1 MLPGEDRAARRALLV
16 CLAAGATTLLDQAVL
31 NIAVPSMRHSL
42 GAGAGDVQWI
52 VAGYSLAFGLALVPG
67 GSLGDAY
74 GRKRFFLLGVAAFL
88 LAGAAAATGRGP
100 GTLITARLVQGA
112 AAGLVNSQVIG
123 TIQDLFHGQTRG
135 RALGLYAVTSGVAA
149 ALGPPLGGALV
160 AALGP
165 ELGWR
170 CCLLL
175 SAPCAVLT
183 LALATRWLPPPRRT
197 ARDPRLDILGL
208 ALACACTLTL
218 MIPFIRTPDSG
229 GEALLW
235 ATGVAVLAVA
245 LTGHQRLRARR
256 GRRPLLHPALST
268 SKPYLLGTAVAMAQ
282 FGAALASSLVLT
294 VFLQEGLGLT
304 ALGTAAVTLPSA
316 LAMGVTSALA
326 WRVVRRIGPRT
337 VPLGLTLGIG
347 AALTGSAVA
356 LTTPSAALPAA
367 LAGVQLLTGAAAGL
381 TVSPNQTQVLLHAP
395 ADAAG
400 VAGGVLQMAQR
411 IAAAVCLSAV
421 PAVYL
426 HSAPTPPG
434 GSGPRSA
441 YALAACACAGLL
453 AVALVLSRLRTPGP
467 GRHPGRRPPV
477 EADTGT
483 AGRELAVPQGH
494 MPPGTSHGR
503 GRIPASRP
511 LPDRR
516 SEAS

>member
-67 GSLGDAY
+67 GSLGDAH

-88 LAGAAAATGRGP
+88 IAGTAAATGRGP

-123 TIQDLFHGQTRG
+123 TLQDLFRGQARG
-135 RALGLYAVTSGVAA
+135 RALGLYAVTSGVAT

-165 ELGWR
+165 ERGWR

-175 SAPCAVLT
+175 SAPCAILT
-183 LALATRWLPPPRRT
+183 LVLAARWLPPPRRT
-197 ARDPRLDILGL
+197 ARDARLDILGL
-208 ALACACTLTL
+208 TLACACTLTL
-218 MIPFIRTPDSG
+218 MVPFIRTPGSR
-229 GEALLW
+229 GEALAW
-235 ATGVAVLAVA
+235 ATGLVVLAAA
-245 LTGHQRLRARR
+245 LSGHQRLRVRR
-256 GRRPLLHPALST
+256 GRRALLHPALRT

-282 FGAALASSLVLT
+282 FGATLASSLVLT

-316 LAMGVTSALA
+316 LAMGVASALA

-337 VPLGLTLGIG
+337 VSLGLLLGIG
-347 AALTGSAVA
+347 AALAGSAVA
-356 LTTPSAALPAA
+356 LTAPTSALPLAC
-367 LAGVQLLTGAAAGL
+367 AGVQLLTGAAAGL
-381 TVSPNQTQVLLHAP
+381 TVSPNQTQVLHHAP
-395 ADAAG
+395 AEAAG
-400 VAGGVLQMAQR
+400 VAGGILQMAQR

-421 PAVYL
+421 SAVYL

-441 YALAACACAGLL
+441 YALASCACAGLL
-453 AVALVLSRLRTPGP
+453 AVALLLSRLRTSGL
-467 GRHPGRRPPV
+467 GRPPSGPPA
-477 EADTGT
+477 EAKDDT
-483 AGRELAVPQGH
+483 AGRELAVPQRCV
-494 MPPGTSHGR
+494 PPGTSHGR
-503 GRIPASRP
+503 GRIPAP
-511 LPDRR
+511 PLLPDRR
-516 SEAS
+516 TEPS